1 VTKNV
6 GGGLLLVG
14 GALGI
19 VGALVAYAT
28 RRWLAEKGT
37 EPSPSQAQ
45 PQPSRLQTGYFH
57 LERLDVRE
65 GQRVRR
71 GEVIGLMGADPKGGP
86 RHLHFEV
93 APYPFPGGKYKR
105 AITLNPRQFLESGY
119 FAWPVERW
127 KGHRDPVLSS
137 EHRDE
142 NPDRETHAGVDIMFR
157 RIEGLDNQPVRPGE
171 GAPRFVA
178 YRGTQILAAADG
190 VVVQADWIET
200 GFRVWIAH

>member
-28 RRWLAEKGT
+28 RRWLAERSSAL
-37 EPSPSQAQ
+37 PPQQQ
-45 PQPSRLQTGYFH
+45 PAPQDRLQTGYFH

-71 GEVIGLMGADPKGGP
+71 GEVIGWMGADPKGGP

-105 AITLNPRQFLESGY
+105 AITLNPRKFLESGY
-119 FAWPVERW
+119 FAWPVAAWQGRP
-127 KGHRDPVLSS
+127 PVLSS

-178 YRGTQILAAADG
+178 YRGTLILAAADG